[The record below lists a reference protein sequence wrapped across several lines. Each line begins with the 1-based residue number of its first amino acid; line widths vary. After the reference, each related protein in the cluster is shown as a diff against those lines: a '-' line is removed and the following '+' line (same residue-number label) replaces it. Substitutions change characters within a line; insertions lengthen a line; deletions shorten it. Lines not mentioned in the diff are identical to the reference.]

1 MTKTSAPAKA
11 HRPQAYTVFG
21 AAIVAGAAAAFGLN
35 SALDSHLAQAL
46 PQVESESIL
55 VALRS
60 LPAGA
65 PVTVWDVGLRDW
77 PKAMVPSTV
86 MRVTDDLD
94 NLVVRHPL
102 REGQPILAVQL
113 GRVDT
118 AGEAI
123 ARPLAVAAPLAPPVR
138 ESERDLWATPS
149 TAPAPP
155 MTSVALPPLTT
166 VTTVSTTFATAAVP
180 VPAAATVK
188 TGNPG
193 LVAADQ
199 HAPATPTAPT
209 SLATGTPTLAPPA
222 TPTASTSL
230 ATGTPTLATPA
241 TPTAPTSLAT
251 GTPTLAPPATPT
263 ASIVEPSPELDPLAI
278 PAIDVPTTI
287 IATATPALEAPA
299 PIEIRS
305 PHTERGDTP
314 PSPLRTALRPRPS
327 AVQALS
333 VPDRSALRGE
343 GTGRVGERPAAD
355 SLSSRVAS
363 AAAAYGEGAV
373 AAPATTDTTPRM
385 LPTGRDATGTVASA
399 QAPRAP
405 QALSRAT
412 PPAPRPTRVQ
422 AFTKGYRPN

>member
-155 MTSVALPPLTT
+155 MTSVAVPPLTT

-199 HAPATPTAPT
+199 HA
-209 SLATGTPTLAPPA
+209 
-222 TPTASTSL
+222 
-230 ATGTPTLATPA
+230 PA

>member
-155 MTSVALPPLTT
+155 MTSVAVPPLTT

-199 HAPATPTAPT
+199 HAPATPTAP
-209 SLATGTPTLAPPA
+209 
-222 TPTASTSL
+222 
-230 ATGTPTLATPA
+230 
-241 TPTAPTSLAT
+241 
-251 GTPTLAPPATPT
+251 
-263 ASIVEPSPELDPLAI
+263 IVEPSPELDPLAI

>member
-222 TPTASTSL
+222 TPTAS
-230 ATGTPTLATPA
+230 
-241 TPTAPTSLAT
+241 
-251 GTPTLAPPATPT
+251 
-263 ASIVEPSPELDPLAI
+263 IVEPSPELDPLAI

>member
-155 MTSVALPPLTT
+155 MTSVAVPPLTT

-199 HAPATPTAPT
+199 HAPATPTAP
-209 SLATGTPTLAPPA
+209 
-222 TPTASTSL
+222 
-230 ATGTPTLATPA
+230 
-241 TPTAPTSLAT
+241 
-251 GTPTLAPPATPT
+251 
-263 ASIVEPSPELDPLAI
+263 IVEPSPELDPLAI

-305 PHTERGDTP
+305 PRAEQRGDTP
-314 PSPLRTALRPRPS
+314 PAPLRTALRPRPS
-327 AVQALS
+327 VVQALS
-333 VPDRSALRGE
+333 VPDRSALRDE
-343 GTGRVGERPAAD
+343 GAGHVEERPAAD
-355 SLSSRVAS
+355 SLSGRVAS
-363 AAAAYGEGAV
+363 AAAAFGEGTV
-373 AAPATTDTTPRM
+373 AAPAPADATPRM
-385 LPTGRDATGTVASA
+385 LPAGDATGSTTSTQAS
-399 QAPRAP
+399 RAP
-405 QALSRAT
+405 APEARSRAT
-412 PPAPRPTRVQ
+412 PPAPRPTRAQV
-422 AFTKGYRPN
+422 FTKGYRPN

>member
-138 ESERDLWATPS
+138 ESERDLWATPP

-199 HAPATPTAPT
+199 HA
-209 SLATGTPTLAPPA
+209 
-222 TPTASTSL
+222 
-230 ATGTPTLATPA
+230 PA

>member
-123 ARPLAVAAPLAPPVR
+123 ARPLAVAAPLAPSVR

-155 MTSVALPPLTT
+155 MSSVAVPPLTT

-193 LVAADQ
+193 LVTADQ

-209 SLATGTPTLAPPA
+209 TLATGTPTLAPPA
-222 TPTASTSL
+222 TPTAST
-230 ATGTPTLATPA
+230 T
-241 TPTAPTSLAT
+241 LAT

-278 PAIDVPTTI
+278 PAIDVPTAI

-299 PIEIRS
+299 PIEIRA
-305 PHTERGDTP
+305 PHAERGDTP

-363 AAAAYGEGAV
+363 AAGAFGEGAV

-385 LPTGRDATGTVASA
+385 LPTGRDATGTVASS

-412 PPAPRPTRVQ
+412 PPAPRPTRAQ

>member
-155 MTSVALPPLTT
+155 MTSVAVPPLTT

-199 HAPATPTAPT
+199 HA
-209 SLATGTPTLAPPA
+209 
-222 TPTASTSL
+222 
-230 ATGTPTLATPA
+230 PA

-385 LPTGRDATGTVASA
+385 LPTGRDATGTMASA

>member
-123 ARPLAVAAPLAPPVR
+123 ARPLAVAAPLAPSVR

-155 MTSVALPPLTT
+155 MSSVAVPPLTT

-193 LVAADQ
+193 LVTADQ

-209 SLATGTPTLAPPA
+209 T
-222 TPTASTSL
+222 
-230 ATGTPTLATPA
+230 
-241 TPTAPTSLAT
+241 LAT

-278 PAIDVPTTI
+278 PAIDVPTAI

-299 PIEIRS
+299 PIEIRA
-305 PHTERGDTP
+305 PHAERGDTP

-363 AAAAYGEGAV
+363 AAGAFGEGAV

-385 LPTGRDATGTVASA
+385 LPTGRDATGTVASS

-412 PPAPRPTRVQ
+412 PPAPRPTRAQ